1 MVSNSPCACFNW
13 QAVQATYRLEEAT
26 NDQGKALELECDK
39 RLDATQIIKNFE
51 ADLLKARKDLKE
63 MTRAGYSVES
73 SLASAQKQV
82 KDQTRRLLKAEDQ
95 LKIAK
100 EQITDL
106 KKKLAKAEEAKNV
119 VEWARDEALKAKEE
133 AVFTRADAESSKE
146 KAEEEAYDLEV
157 AETQATLK
165 A

>member
-1 MVSNSPCACFNW
+1 M
-13 QAVQATYRLEEAT
+13 
-26 NDQGKALELECDK
+26 
-39 RLDATQIIKNFE
+39 
-51 ADLLKARKDLKE
+51 
-63 MTRAGYSVES
+63 
-73 SLASAQKQV
+73 
-82 KDQTRRLLKAEDQ
+82 
-95 LKIAK
+95 KIAN

-106 KKKLAKAEEAKNV
+106 KKKLAKAEEVKNV

-133 AVFTRADAESSKE
+133 AVFARADAESSKE